1 MLVVAEHELIEIEKL
16 YAIAQSIPMDDKS
29 KMISKLSLKNEN
41 KISSDNFKN
50 KLQQWRIMF
59 YCKQFFDL
67 NVEELKTACKGQ
79 LNNLYIQIRI
89 FDFITPMKLAD
100 FSKVQNDDNEEG
112 AFEINKMRVHYFFT
126 DTKEVMKSF
135 LTNTE
140 IELRVTEGMNWNKP
154 IAIASSFAL
163 QYFKVKTTDD
173 KTYNE
178 NNEDLLVQRQGLQ
191 LHFFG
196 SKITNFQMHMTIG
209 IKEDLKIK
217 TENIMLYRFNDVFF
231 PDNSYYN
238 SDPLPVEWIE
248 VFQENQALK
257 EMRIQQKQNKDDLN
271 ASKEISLFP
280 KEDDKLTLSRRSKSK
295 ERTTKHPSPKP
306 PSTTHLEKYNSA
318 DKRNSSSKQKT
329 GIDETDQKEIN
340 GSSQA
345 VIKKTLQIYSIIS
358 KVNEEKLK
366 DEIGNLAEE
375 NTQDNNN
382 QYPFLAIEPAPE
394 HTENRLAI
402 MNGKL

>member
-67 NVEELKTACKGQ
+67 DIDELKKATKGNI
-79 LNNLYIQIRI
+79 NNLYLQIRI
-89 FDFITPMKLAD
+89 FDFITPMKLKD
-100 FSKVQNDDNEEG
+100 FSKSSSTDG
-112 AFEINKMRVHYFFT
+112 AYEINRMRVHYFFT
-126 DTKEVMKSF
+126 DTKDVMKSF

-163 QYFKVKTTDD
+163 QYFKVKKMQSNDPD
-173 KTYNE
+173 K
-178 NNEDLLVQRQGLQ
+178 DVLLVQRQGLQ

-196 SKITNFQMHMTIG
+196 SKIKNFQMHMTVG

-231 PDNSYYN
+231 PDSSYYN

-248 VFQENQALK
+248 VFQE
-257 EMRIQQKQNKDDLN
+257 
-271 ASKEISLFP
+271 S
-280 KEDDKLTLSRRSKSK
+280 
-295 ERTTKHPSPKP
+295 
-306 PSTTHLEKYNSA
+306 STVL
-318 DKRNSSSKQKT
+318 
-329 GIDETDQKEIN
+329 DQKKVAN
-340 GSSQA
+340 DLDGSRE
-345 VIKKTLQIYSIIS
+345 VDLHKDGDIKWSPNKQLGRNVADLKIIS
-358 KVNEEKLK
+358 NKNIAMLDKSCMVTL
-366 DEIGNLAEE
+366 
-375 NTQDNNN
+375 
-382 QYPFLAIEPAPE
+382 
-394 HTENRLAI
+394 
-402 MNGKL
+402 